1 MTTRS
6 YNQLCGLAYAL
17 DVIGDRWTIL
27 IIRELFAGPRRFKD
41 LMDWLPGLST
51 NLLTK
56 RLKHLEQQGLVERRV
71 LPPPAGS
78 TVYELTE
85 LGQSLKETLLALGKW
100 GSQFVP
106 ESMEGDQL
114 LRLGSYALT
123 PQTFFRPQ
131 RAQGIDETYALH
143 VGEEVQTVR
152 IAKGGIE
159 VEQGEPQHAA
169 MALHAQ
175 MPVYLGLLTGQIE
188 LDTALAEGLVRV
200 DGEVEALRRFL
211 EICGMVNPV

>member
-1 MTTRS
+1 MTNRS

-17 DVIGDRWTIL
+17 DVVGDRWTIL
-27 IIRELFAGPRRFKD
+27 IIRELFVGPRRFKD
-41 LMDWLPGLST
+41 LMDWLPGISS
-51 NLLTK
+51 NLLTQ
-56 RLKHLEQQGLVERRV
+56 RLKHLEQQGLLVRRV

-85 LGQSLKETLLALGKW
+85 LGQSLKEALLALGKW

-106 ESMEGDQL
+106 ESMDGDHL

-123 PQTFFRPQ
+123 PQTFFRPEQ
-131 RAQGIDETYALH
+131 AQGVDETYALH

-152 IAKGGIE
+152 IADGEID
-159 VEQGEPQHAA
+159 VQQGEPQKAA
-169 MALHAQ
+169 MALYAE
-175 MPVYLGLLTGQIE
+175 MPVYLGLFTGQIE

-200 DGEVEALRRFL
+200 EGEVEALRRFL
-211 EICGMVNPV
+211 EICGMVSPA